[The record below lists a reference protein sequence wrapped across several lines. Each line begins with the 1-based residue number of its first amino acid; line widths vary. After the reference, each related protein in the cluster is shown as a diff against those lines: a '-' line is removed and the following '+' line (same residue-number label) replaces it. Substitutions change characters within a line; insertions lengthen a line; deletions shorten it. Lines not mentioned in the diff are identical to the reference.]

1 MAALRVPAATVEPE
15 VQPEVATMEKPR
27 KRIEIRSISYR
38 LNQERVKFLMMMKK
52 DQNVSNVTKFLE
64 IFSRKFALFKKKNC
78 NCHC

>member
-27 KRIEIRSISYR
+27 KRIEIRTISYR

-64 IFSRKFALFKKKNC
+64 IFSRKFAFFKKNC